1 MDDGLVNGGGLSDLR
16 RTGVRVKRK
25 AVCFFDRDVRQNGE
39 RKKRRF
45 VGQNRFT
52 GLRKQLEMIVC
63 NVFCIIACCFVV
75 AFGCQY
81 KIGRNAQL
89 AAVDDR
95 GLDRAH
101 TAFHQTDRAAVEL
114 RTFFDVREAERHLQ
128 TPQTAA
134 VFRLVQNDRLNR
146 A

>member
-1 MDDGLVNGGGLSDLR
+1 
-16 RTGVRVKRK
+16 
-25 AVCFFDRDVRQNGE
+25 
-39 RKKRRF
+39 
-45 VGQNRFT
+45 
-52 GLRKQLEMIVC
+52 MIVC
-63 NVFCIIACCFVV
+63 NVFCIIAGCFVV

-114 RTFFDVREAERHLQ
+114 RTFFDMREAERHLQ